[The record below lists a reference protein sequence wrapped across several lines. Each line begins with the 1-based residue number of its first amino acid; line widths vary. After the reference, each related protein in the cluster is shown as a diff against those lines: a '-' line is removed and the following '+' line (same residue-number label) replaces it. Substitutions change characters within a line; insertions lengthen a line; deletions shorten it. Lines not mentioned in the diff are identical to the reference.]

1 MIFPTCFISHS
12 AKANDMTI
20 TIRALLFAVC
30 SLLVLNP
37 TVAAEA
43 GGKSSATAPLGSPSF
58 FPSLERPVGWRGDGS
73 GRFPAATPPVEWYR
87 RPAGAFT
94 ALRVLAARP
103 KGNAAEGQP
112 LNMGAVREWL
122 VAGPFDAKDHAT
134 ALDEVALPDEA
145 TLQATVGGSF
155 GDKPWTHAVVSVA
168 NQTQNWSRL
177 VLDFTVLYGREGQQ
191 EWQNH
196 PGSLPPAVAYAS
208 THLYSPVATKV
219 LLQVSGTKV
228 RAWLNGAP
236 LATPS
241 QREKPP
247 TVELV
252 QGWNRLTVKV
262 AASKANWNVSALISP
277 LPGSTYETKN
287 IVWMAPMPGP
297 SWSSP
302 VVVGSKVLVNADE
315 STLVCLNKQDG
326 RVLWARSTTF
336 FHATTDEARAKF
348 PDVAPKVAQLDQL
361 LLTLPDDLNASVSAD
376 GNHADAN
383 QAMHA
388 KIKQK
393 CDLERSIREMMGKA
407 DKTYNCWNNDRG
419 WSISTPVCDGK
430 RVYVAY
436 YGGIKGVGA
445 SALACFDLD
454 GKRLWGQFT
463 GQTDVYEHGQHSTPV
478 LSGKYLVHLSG
489 RMLTA
494 YDQATGAVVWQR
506 KTAAFGNVQGVS
518 PVAVKAGNVDAVLMV
533 QSGLYR
539 TVDGAEL
546 WVSDVKDDIVT
557 PVLVDG
563 VVYGVNYGYS
573 AVQVPT
579 SSYYA
584 VHFPLPSGDTV
595 NPKFLVR
602 KPWREIEPKFQDGT
616 GGSSYYRCIIGSPL
630 YHDGLVYVVSEG
642 GALVVVDAKAG
653 KAVYTKPL
661 EALNPRLTWVF
672 AVGVCTGPTLAGKHV
687 HIRDDQS
694 QTLVIAPGPEYKEL
708 AKNVL
713 WELLPNGGLQ
723 EAQSNP
729 FYEGGRMYYR
739 TQGFLY
745 CIGEK

>member
-1 MIFPTCFISHS
+1 
-12 AKANDMTI
+12 MTSI
-20 TIRALLFAVC
+20 IHALLFAAFA
-30 SLLVLNP
+30 VLQNS
-37 TVAAEA
+37 AIAGEA
-43 GGKSSATAPLGSPSF
+43 GGKTSATALLGSPTF
-58 FPSLERPVGWRGDGS
+58 FPSSEHPVGWRGDGS
-73 GRFPAATPPVEWYR
+73 GRFPGATPPLEWYR

-94 ALRVLAARP
+94 TLRVLAGRP

-134 ALDEVALPDEA
+134 ALDDVALPDEA
-145 TLQATVGGSF
+145 TLQAAVGESVNG
-155 GDKPWTHAVVSVA
+155 KAWTPATISVA
-168 NQTQNWSRL
+168 NQSQNWSRL
-177 VLDFTVLYGREGQQ
+177 VLDFTVLYGRQSQQ

-196 PGSLPPAVAYAS
+196 PGSLEPAVAYAS
-208 THLYSPVATKV
+208 THIYSAAATKV
-219 LLQVSGTKV
+219 LLQVAGTKV

-236 LATPS
+236 LAASS

-262 AASKANWNVSALISP
+262 AASKNNWNVSALISP
-277 LPGSTYETKN
+277 LPGTTYETKN

-315 STLVCLNKQDG
+315 GTLVCLNKQDG
-326 RVLWARSTTF
+326 QVLWTRSTTF
-336 FHATTDEARAKF
+336 FHVTTDDARAKF

-361 LLTLPDDLNASVSAD
+361 LLTLPDELNANVSAD
-376 GNHADAN
+376 GNKSDAN

-393 CDLERSIREMMGKA
+393 SDLERSIREMMGKA

-419 WSISTPVCDGK
+419 WSISTPVCDG
-430 RVYVAY
+430 RNVYVAY

-445 SALACFDLD
+445 SALACFDLE
-454 GKRLWGQFT
+454 GNRLWGRFT

-478 LSGKYLVHLSG
+478 LSGKVLVHLSG
-489 RMLTA
+489 KTISG
-494 YDQATGAVVWQR
+494 YDQATGRQLWQR
-506 KTAAFGNVQGVS
+506 KAPAFGNVQGVS
-518 PVAVKAGNVDAVLMV
+518 PIAVKAGDVDAVLVV
-533 QSGLYR
+533 QAGLYR
-539 TVDGAEL
+539 TSDGAEL
-546 WVSDVKDDIVT
+546 WASDVKDDIIT
-557 PVLVDG
+557 PVQAEG
-563 VVYGVNYGYS
+563 IVYGVNYGIS
-573 AVQVPT
+573 AIQVPT

-584 VHFPLPSGDTV
+584 VGFPQPTGDTV
-595 NPKFLVR
+595 KPQFLVR
-602 KPWREIEPKFQDGT
+602 RPWRELEPKFQDGT
-616 GGSSYYRCIIGSPL
+616 NGTSYYRCIIGSPL

-653 KAVYTKPL
+653 KGVYTRAL

-672 AVGVCTGPTLAGKHV
+672 AVGICTGPTLAGKYV

-694 QTLVIAPGPEYKEL
+694 QTLVIAPGPEYQEL

-713 WELLPNGGLQ
+713 WELQPNGGLQ

-729 FYEGGRMYYR
+729 FYEGGRIYYR

-745 CIGEK
+745 CIGEQ